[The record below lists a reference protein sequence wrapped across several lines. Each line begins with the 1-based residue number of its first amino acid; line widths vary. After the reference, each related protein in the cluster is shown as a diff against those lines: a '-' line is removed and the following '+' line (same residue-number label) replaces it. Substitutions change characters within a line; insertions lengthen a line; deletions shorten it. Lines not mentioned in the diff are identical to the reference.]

1 MRNFLII
8 PILILIF
15 SFKSSNTFDTYCNT
29 RFDFCIEYPHLFKRQ
44 PAPTNGDGLI
54 FLSPDKNTEIRAF
67 GRLAVEDLGRL
78 DQEFQISTED
88 LKLVYKKI
96 TKNYF
101 IFSGFTKQGKIA
113 YGKTI
118 RKKIVY
124 MGQTGTYVFQSLM
137 ITYPNLQNKLYEPYC
152 RKISTSL

>member
-54 FLSPDKNTEIRAF
+54 FLSPDKNTEIHAF
-67 GRLAVEDLGRL
+67 GKLAVGNLYKL
-78 DQEFQISTED
+78 DQEFQMSTED
-88 LKLVYKKI
+88 LNVVYKKI
-96 TKNYF
+96 TNNSF
-101 IFSGFTKQGKIA
+101 IFSGINKQGKIV
-113 YGKTI
+113 YRKTI
-118 RKKIVY
+118 KKKIDYV
-124 MGQTGTYVFQSLM
+124 GLPGTYVFQSLM
-137 ITYPNLQNKLYEPYC
+137 ITYPDSQKKLYESYC
-152 RKISTSL
+152 KKISTSL